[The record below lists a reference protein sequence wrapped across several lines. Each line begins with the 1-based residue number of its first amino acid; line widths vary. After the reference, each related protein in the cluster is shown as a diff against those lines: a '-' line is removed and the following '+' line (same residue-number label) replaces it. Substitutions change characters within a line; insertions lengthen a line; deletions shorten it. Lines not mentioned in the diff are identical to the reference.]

1 MVVSVFNNV
10 TVTEKEIFDFIINPN
25 NFDEEETHNEDGSVN
40 KEGIVLCF
48 EENVE
53 FSLEDSYKI
62 KNAYDGKWFIE
73 SNKVRIVA
81 QNSEQITIEVL
92 TGKSYIFTIVYKR
105 DNEDDVIQEIEI
117 LSF

>member
-53 FSLEDSYKI
+53 YCI
-62 KNAYDGKWFIE
+62 A
-73 SNKVRIVA
+73 
-81 QNSEQITIEVL
+81 
-92 TGKSYIFTIVYKR
+92 
-105 DNEDDVIQEIEI
+105 EI
-117 LSF
+117 LKTSEDKLDRKSVV

>member
-1 MVVSVFNNV
+1 MIVSVFNNV

-53 FSLEDSYKI
+53 YCIAEIHKTSEDKLDITWDDRRECVEHFKTFVFSY
-62 KNAYDGKWFIE
+62 GK
-73 SNKVRIVA
+73 
-81 QNSEQITIEVL
+81 
-92 TGKSYIFTIVYKR
+92 
-105 DNEDDVIQEIEI
+105 
-117 LSF
+117 